1 MTAPARKAVILARGL
16 GSRMRRE
23 DGAALDPAQASVADT
38 GVKAMI
44 PIGRPFLDYVLSGL
58 ADAGCDAVCLVIGP
72 EHGVVRDYYTG
83 AGRPRRVA
91 VSFAIQPAPLGTADA
106 LLAAETFTAG
116 EDFLVLN
123 SDNYYPVDALA
134 ALRRL
139 TEPGTVL
146 FSRDALIAQSNID
159 PDRVRAYAICRVS
172 SGGYLTAIVEKP
184 DAAALAA
191 AGPDP
196 LVSMNCWRFSP
207 AIYGPCR
214 ATPLSPRGEKE
225 LPRAVGEAVAAA
237 AIRIR
242 ALRGEGGVL
251 DLSRRADIGAVAAT
265 LRGVVPD
272 P

>member
-1 MTAPARKAVILARGL
+1 MTSAARKAVILARGL

-58 ADAGCDAVCLVIGP
+58 ADAGLESVALVIGP
-72 EHGVVRDYYTG
+72 EHGVVRDYYAG
-83 AGRPRRVA
+83 AGRPRRIA

-106 LLAAETFTAG
+106 LLAAEGFAAG

-134 ALRRL
+134 ALRAL
-139 TEPGTVL
+139 PEPGTVL
-146 FSRDALIAQSNID
+146 FSRDALIARSNVD
-159 PDRVRAYAICRVS
+159 SDRVRAYAICRVS
-172 SGGYLTAIVEKP
+172 EDGYLTAIVEKP

-207 AIYGPCR
+207 AIFAACR
-214 ATPLSPRGEKE
+214 ATTLSPRGEKE
-225 LPRAVGEAVAAA
+225 LPRAVGEAVAAGA
-237 AIRIR
+237 MRIR
-242 ALRGEGGVL
+242 ALRGSGGVL
-251 DLSRRADIGAVAAT
+251 DLSRRADVAAVAQR
-265 LRGVVPD
+265 LRGVAAD